1 MCTVIFSTFLHTGM
15 KKAFT
20 AELCFRE
27 MFSLYTLC
35 IKTHQATTN
44 GALMKISPH
53 SDRPS

>member
-1 MCTVIFSTFLHTGM
+1 MCTVIFRTFLHTGM